1 MRGAVARTGLAL
13 LCQRGSARRLAKHR
27 LGPWN
32 VQTAGGAATAE
43 QSSSHLG
50 AVAGNEIVHGL
61 LRREAGDGRQD
72 PKGIAAQQDD
82 GFGVRPGARRPGI
95 GNMLNGVR
103 CTRILCQRSAE

>member
-1 MRGAVARTGLAL
+1 MRGAVAPTGLAL
-13 LCQRGSARRLAKHR
+13 LCQRSSARRLAKHR
-27 LGPWN
+27 LCPWN
-32 VQTAGGAATAE
+32 KQTAGGAATTE

-50 AVAGNEIVHGL
+50 TVARDEMVHGL

-72 PKGIAAQQDD
+72 AKGIAAQQDD
-82 GFGVRPGARRPGI
+82 GFGVRPGTRRPRI